1 MKTIKNIL
9 PSVMRVSLLAVILL
23 IFNVAGCTMSD
34 GRDFGGTIWGTTS
47 SANDKAVGNAMISLN
62 GSDIFA
68 VTKSDGYFSIK
79 GIPEGNYELTLSKF
93 GYELFKGNTSVSH
106 GLMNLSK
113 GDARV
118 ADAVTLFD
126 FPSGVP
132 GDQFLGCTILDE
144 NDDPV
149 VGAEIDLIYTEAGFF
164 YVTQTDQAGSFY
176 FEDILPNADLLII
189 DAVGFKPAV
198 FNFEDINTF
207 MSNGTDG
214 ALVNLIPLEKDVVE
228 DTVPVGSV
236 AGTVVDRE
244 NKILPG
250 ISVALVTYD
259 PDKPAIMSPAK
270 IVETDNEGKFTFDGV
285 EPGEYFVWVGH
296 PNYFPDDKPVTVE
309 ADIEKSVNFTLDE
322 ATDEVIHPYL
332 RPSLE

>member
-9 PSVMRVSLLAVILL
+9 PSLMRVSFLAAILL
-23 IFNVAGCTMSD
+23 IFNIAGCTMSD

-47 SANDKAVGNAMISLN
+47 SANDTAIGNAMISLN

-79 GIPEGNYELTLSKF
+79 GIPEGSYDLTLSKF
-93 GYELFKGNTSVSH
+93 GYELFKGNTSVAR
-106 GLMNLSK
+106 GLANLSK
-113 GDARV
+113 GKTRI

-126 FPSGVP
+126 FPSGIQ
-132 GDQFLGCTILDE
+132 GNEFLASTILDE
-144 NDDPV
+144 NSNPV

-176 FEDILPNADLLII
+176 FEDILPNADLLMI

-198 FNFEDINTF
+198 FAFEDILAF
-207 MSNGTDG
+207 MSNGTEG
-214 ALVNLIPLEKDVVE
+214 ALVNLIPLEKDILE

-236 AGTVVDRE
+236 SGTVVDRDS
-244 NKILPG
+244 KILPG
-250 ISVALVTYD
+250 ISVALVLYD
-259 PDKPAIMSPAK
+259 PEKPAIMSPAK
-270 IVETDNEGKFTFDGV
+270 IVETDSEGKFRFDGI
-285 EPGEYFVWVGH
+285 EPGEYMVWVGH

-309 ADIEKSVNFTLDE
+309 TDVEKTVDFVLDD
-322 ATDEVIHPYL
+322 ATDGVIHPYL
-332 RPSLE
+332 RAGLV